1 MKYLWTCLKCGKI
14 GEVDRPMADIEIGPD
29 QPCVHCNSRE
39 WKRGLHPVPHI
50 GPKHKGGDHGA
61 KLGSKG

>member
-1 MKYLWTCLKCGKI
+1 VTYLWTCLDCGAI
-14 GEVDRPMADIEIGPD
+14 TEVRCLMAEMEIGPD
-29 QPCVHCNSRE
+29 QPCKCKGRN